1 MKVLVTGG
9 AGYVGS
15 HVVLALAE
23 DGHDLVVC
31 DDLSVGVR
39 EAVLAGELV
48 VADIGG
54 DGLDALLGRGAF
66 DAVVH
71 LAASV
76 SAPESVREP
85 CRYYANNAA
94 ATLNL
99 LDGCRRHGVRHF
111 VFSSTAAVYGA
122 PSSQPIAE
130 DAPTRPINPYGG
142 SKLACEM
149 MAADIARAAGF
160 NCVIL
165 RYFNVAGADPDAR
178 IGQRSEAAEHLV
190 TMACRAAAGRI
201 DGVAVYGADYDTR
214 DGTCVRDYIHVH
226 DIADAHRCALAYLE
240 QLARQKKTPET
251 QILNCGYGRG
261 YSVAEVLDA
270 AKRVTGADF
279 PVTAAPRRAGDPP
292 ELVADNRRIRKVL
305 GWTPR
310 HDHLDAIIGSA
321 WRWQRRLAAGETL

>member
-31 DDLSVGVR
+31 DDLSGGVR
-39 EAVLAGELV
+39 EAVLVGELV

-54 DGLDALLGRGAF
+54 NLDELFRRGAF

-85 CRYYANNAA
+85 CRYYANNTA

-99 LDGCRRHGVRHF
+99 LDNCRRHAVRHF
-111 VFSSTAAVYGA
+111 IFSSTAAVYGA
-122 PSSQPIAE
+122 PSAQPIAE

-178 IGQRSEAAEHLV
+178 IGQCSEASEHLI
-190 TMACRAAAGRI
+190 TMACRAAAGQT

-214 DGTCVRDYIHVH
+214 DGTCVRDYIHVA
-226 DIADAHRCALAYLE
+226 DIADAHRCALDYLE
-240 QLARQKKTPET
+240 RFARRDAPET
-251 QILNCGYGRG
+251 QTLNCGYGRG

-279 PVTAAPRRAGDPP
+279 PVSAAPRRAGDPP
-292 ELVADNRRIRKVL
+292 QLVADNRRIRKVL

-310 HDHLDAIIGSA
+310 HDNLDAIIGSA
-321 WRWQRRLAAGETL
+321 WRWQQRLATGEAP

>member
-15 HVVLALAE
+15 HVVLALAQ

-31 DDLSVGVR
+31 DDLSSGVR

-54 DGLDALLGRGAF
+54 GGMDALLGRGAF

-85 CRYYANNAA
+85 CRYYANNTA

-99 LDGCRRHGVRHF
+99 LDNCRRHGVRHF
-111 VFSSTAAVYGA
+111 IFSSTAAVYGA
-122 PSSQPIAE
+122 PSAQPIGE
-130 DAPTRPINPYGG
+130 DAPTRPINPYGA

-160 NCVIL
+160 NCLIL

-178 IGQRSEAAEHLV
+178 IGQCSEASEHLI
-190 TMACRAAAGRI
+190 TMACRAAAGQI
-201 DGVAVYGADYDTR
+201 DGVAVYGSDYATR
-214 DGTCVRDYIHVH
+214 DGTCVRDYIHVS
-226 DIADAHRCALAYLE
+226 DIADAHRCALNY
-240 QLARQKKTPET
+240 LARRDAPET
-251 QILNCGYGRG
+251 PVLNCGDGRG

-279 PVTAAPRRAGDPP
+279 PVSAAPRRAGDPP
-292 ELVADNRRIRKVL
+292 ELVADNRRIQQVL

-310 HDHLDAIIGSA
+310 HDNLDAIIGSA
-321 WRWQRRLAAGETL
+321 WRWQQRLAAGETP